1 MLGQSG
7 HHVQAVTMVTDGSQ
21 TSAFFIGGANKIV
34 FEVPT
39 FSAGG
44 LITATANVYA
54 WVSKTATGT
63 FRPVADM
70 GVYSGSSG
78 IDVWEYPSTTGNV
91 NIVCRPITGF
101 DFCKIRISNTATAMV
116 SFNVHTLY

>member
-1 MLGQSG
+1 MNGQFG

-21 TSAFFIGGANKIV
+21 TSAFFIGGANQVV
-34 FEVPT
+34 FEIPT

-44 LITATANVYA
+44 LITATANVFA
-54 WVSKTATGT
+54 WVGKTATGT

-78 IDVWEYPSTTGNV
+78 LDIWEYPSTIGNINALV
-91 NIVCRPITGF
+91 RPVKGF
-101 DFCKIRISNTATAMV
+101 DYCKIRLNNTATATI